1 MLTKYL
7 KRMNN
12 EKPQR
17 ALEKCWNP
25 LHHHEKGENDMR
37 VSGYGFF
44 LNPKAYYAYL
54 NF

>member
-1 MLTKYL
+1 MLKKYL

-12 EKPQR
+12 ETSR
-17 ALEKCWNP
+17 SLEKCWYP

-37 VSGYGFF
+37 VLGCGFF